1 MTPDE
6 QQRDDLT
13 PRATTRRGAGDA
25 EKSPPTDETKSP
37 QTNETANAL
46 AGAKSGAPK
55 EPLDEFVVAALRA
68 ADDKKALDLV
78 LLDVSEVSS
87 FTEYFLI
94 ATGTNP
100 KQVQAI
106 SDEVVERLKKGG
118 RRPARVEGYRGAE
131 WVLLDYGDFVFHVF
145 EEKARRFY
153 DLERLWRDA
162 GRMQLPPGITATP
175 APVAGERA

>member
-6 QQRDDLT
+6 QQREDVA
-13 PRATTRRGAGDA
+13 PRATKRRGVIDA
-25 EKSPPTDETKSP
+25 EKSQPGDA
-37 QTNETANAL
+37 TANARPGDSQPGQ
-46 AGAKSGAPK
+46 AK

-78 LLDVSEVSS
+78 VLDVGEVAS
-87 FTEYFLI
+87 FTDYFLI
-94 ATGTNP
+94 TSGTNAR
-100 KQVQAI
+100 QVQAI
-106 SDEVVERLKKGG
+106 SDEVVERLKKVG

-131 WVLLDYGDFVFHVF
+131 WVLLDYGDFVFHIF

-162 GRMQLPPGITATP
+162 GRVPLPPGITTTP

>member
-6 QQRDDLT
+6 QQREDTT
-13 PRATTRRGAGDA
+13 PRATKKRAGVDA
-25 EKSPPTDETKSP
+25 GKS
-37 QTNETANAL
+37 QTSDETANAP
-46 AGAKSGAPK
+46 ANDAPSNATR
-55 EPLDEFVVAALRA
+55 EPLDEFIVAALRA

-78 LLDVSEVSS
+78 VLDVSEVAS

-94 ATGTNP
+94 ATGTNLR
-100 KQVQAI
+100 QVQAI
-106 SDEVVERLKKGG
+106 SDEVVERLKKDG
-118 RRPARVEGYRGAE
+118 RRPARIEGYRGAE

-162 GRMQLPPGITATP
+162 GRVPLPPGITTTP
-175 APVAGERA
+175 APAAGERA